1 MADCPGSLLWDVMEM
16 RAFARTKEMLADA
29 AKSKGGEAEVEI
41 TPMVEL
47 VQAIQAEIDGE
58 TVAELRAE
66 IEETKGHDGNR

>member
-1 MADCPGSLLWDVMEM
+1 MMLN
-16 RAFARTKEMLADA
+16 ARRNT
-29 AKSKGGEAEVEI
+29 SQN